1 VERGKK
7 EKVLWWYRYVELVLG
22 KKNAQDLEMVLW
34 NGPAGIVS
42 PLYRL
47 NLKMEANSVP
57 EVSWVLQT
65 DTMNKVQTLSVE
77 CDHAVTVE
85 RTN

>member
-1 VERGKK
+1 
-7 EKVLWWYRYVELVLG
+7 LWWYRYVELVLG
-22 KKNAQDLEMVLW
+22 KKNAQGLEMVLW
-34 NGPAGIVS
+34 NGTAGIVS
-42 PLYRL
+42 PLYKL

-57 EVSWVLQT
+57 EVSWVLQS

-77 CDHAVTVE
+77 CDHAVTVK